1 MRTKVF
7 WSFKSKL
14 LEASTMQQSYK
25 LKASP
30 LSEKY
35 LLELKFPG
43 NGDNIAD
50 ADRLRQALETQI
62 GCPVSIP
69 LELLREI
76 PAKLRQNDWKVTVTI
91 GYYWPPGWGLERLAA
106 ELVELGP
113 GSDRLGPFGLA
124 VDLGSTTVGGYLWD
138 LGSGKLLA
146 ADGVTN
152 AQTRL
157 GEDILTRI
165 HYAATPQ
172 GLAEL
177 QQLAS
182 MSINRIIDLV
192 TKQAN
197 IVPHDITAGVISG
210 NTTMVHLLLGLP
222 TANICRNPYVPV
234 VNAPGFFPAAMIGLD
249 LHPRALVYLLPSV
262 GSYVGGD
269 ILAGILASGMH
280 RQKEISLLAD
290 IGTNGEIVLG
300 NREWLVVAAG
310 AAGPALE
317 GGVVACGMRAEPGA
331 VCQVRI
337 DADTGKVTYRTIGDV
352 PARGICGSG
361 LVDAIAQA
369 LLAGI
374 INQRG
379 ELREPLTS
387 LVVVPAE
394 ESATGQPIELTPVDI
409 QRLLRTKA
417 AVNAIIA
424 TLLESVGCTFADLKY
439 FYAAGAFGDH
449 LDIESAITLG
459 LYPDLPRENIIR
471 LGNSSGTGASLVLTD
486 INKAQELE
494 EIARRVTYLEMN
506 NSLQFMAH
514 FTAGLFFPHTDLDLF
529 PTVKARLKH

>member
-1 MRTKVF
+1 MK
-7 WSFKSKL
+7 
-14 LEASTMQQSYK
+14 QSHK

-50 ADRLRQALETQI
+50 ADRLRQTLGTQI

-76 PAKLRQNDWKVTVTI
+76 PAKLRQNDWKVTATVC
-91 GYYWPPGWGLERLAA
+91 YYWPPGWGLERLAA

-113 GSDRLGPFGLA
+113 YSDRLGPFGLA

-146 ADGVTN
+146 ADGVVN

-165 HYAATPQ
+165 HYADTPQ

-177 QQLAS
+177 QQAAVT
-182 MSINRIIDLV
+182 SINMVIDLV

-197 IVPHDITAGVISG
+197 IEPQDITAGVISG
-210 NTTMVHLLLGLP
+210 NTTMVHLLLSLP
-222 TANICRNPYVPV
+222 PANICRSPYVPV
-234 VNAPGFFPAAMIGLD
+234 VNASEFFPAAMIGLD

-280 RQKEISLLAD
+280 RQKEIGLLAD
-290 IGTNGEIVLG
+290 IGTNGEMVLG

-337 DADTGKVTYRTIGDV
+337 DAATGKVSYRTIEDI

-361 LVDAIAQA
+361 IVDAIAQA

-374 INQRG
+374 VNKRG
-379 ELREPLTS
+379 QLREPLTS
-387 LVVVPAE
+387 LMVVPPE
-394 ESATGQPIELTPVDI
+394 ESATGQPIEITAVDI

-417 AVNAIIA
+417 AANAIMA
-424 TLLESVGCTFADLKY
+424 TLLESVGCTFADLEY
-439 FYAAGAFGDH
+439 FYAAGAFGEH
-449 LDIESAITLG
+449 LDIESAIILG
-459 LYPDLPRENIIR
+459 LYPDLPREDIIC
-471 LGNSSGTGASLVLTD
+471 LGNSSSTGASLVLTD
-486 INKAQELE
+486 INKGQELLE

-506 NSLQFMAH
+506 DSLQFMAH
-514 FTAGLFFPHTDLDLF
+514 FTAGMFFPHTDLDLF
-529 PTVKARLKH
+529 PTVKARLKY